1 MSEAEYREIQFKEQL
16 HLIKGKKTF
25 LYGAGNNAKRI
36 LRRYDKSCHFCGVIT
51 QENEINEKA
60 AEMAL
65 FGKKICTIEKALEQK
80 PDCILIAAGM
90 YSAEVIY
97 QRIHRIC
104 RDSGV
109 LLLDLYGVD
118 QIALH
123 DELEAQTY
131 LDLRGWEN
139 RTAGYD
145 VISFELLDTLIER
158 DLFHERSGR
167 VRPVFKRLM
176 AELRGKQIRTIFIAS
191 PEYPEEWYRRI
202 LLSEKIVQDENAF
215 QANVFFQNWTESFFR
230 ELKAKIPG
238 KKFLHIGCSLLEN
251 GIIPRLCGLDTC
263 RMVFYDTGTLTAFRQ
278 KSAEPAKTGKP
289 EISLWQKA
297 ITEAEIISF
306 DIFDT
311 LLIRQ
316 TFVPQDVFFLTAKKA
331 AEEGLLKD
339 RKEQEDYAAARIAA
353 QTGEITLDEIYR
365 SISEETGLTEETCH
379 GLMEMEIWW
388 EEAVIKVRR
397 PLAELLE
404 YALCQRKRVV
414 LVSDMYLTGEQLGRL
429 LEKKGITGFE
439 KIFSSCEYGIS
450 KRDGLFGIVSEELA
464 EKPELFL
471 HIGDSKENDEWP
483 AERAGMKHVSVPTE
497 RIPGDLPDSSDVL
510 RRLFYGIWK
519 ACRYENPFSDY
530 EEDRGQALYRYG
542 FTGLGPVMMGWL
554 FWLIEEV
561 QEFRPHKVL
570 FAARDGWLLQ
580 QLYEKVRDHGLPE
593 SVYFYTSR
601 HAAFLLNAGRPEME
615 GYIADMAKD
624 LSSGE
629 MLARFFEVPAASD
642 FEKSGEM
649 SRRDAHITAIR
660 RERAAIA
667 AVAEQAQKGYERYWR
682 SCGLMEGK
690 RYIYVDYVAAG
701 TSQRM
706 LEEVSPFSLY
716 GRYFGRT
723 PGAAGMPCEI
733 RTYAKSRSAAES
745 AFLER
750 YLESEYYMTSPEPSL
765 RRFSENGGKVFNT
778 EMRTP
783 EEIADIET
791 VHRGI
796 IDFAETCIRLSGWD
810 GKTSGHISPEEVCR
824 MYMAAAGE
832 AEERRYFDD
841 WSGRWI

>member
-97 QRIHRIC
+97 QRIHKIC

-297 ITEAEIISF
+297 ITEAE
-306 DIFDT
+306 
-311 LLIRQ
+311 
-316 TFVPQDVFFLTAKKA
+316 
-331 AEEGLLKD
+331 
-339 RKEQEDYAAARIAA
+339 
-353 QTGEITLDEIYR
+353 
-365 SISEETGLTEETCH
+365 
-379 GLMEMEIWW
+379 
-388 EEAVIKVRR
+388 
-397 PLAELLE
+397 
-404 YALCQRKRVV
+404 
-414 LVSDMYLTGEQLGRL
+414 
-429 LEKKGITGFE
+429 
-439 KIFSSCEYGIS
+439 
-450 KRDGLFGIVSEELA
+450 
-464 EKPELFL
+464 
-471 HIGDSKENDEWP
+471 
-483 AERAGMKHVSVPTE
+483 
-497 RIPGDLPDSSDVL
+497 
-510 RRLFYGIWK
+510 
-519 ACRYENPFSDY
+519 
-530 EEDRGQALYRYG
+530 
-542 FTGLGPVMMGWL
+542 
-554 FWLIEEV
+554 
-561 QEFRPHKVL
+561 
-570 FAARDGWLLQ
+570 
-580 QLYEKVRDHGLPE
+580 
-593 SVYFYTSR
+593 
-601 HAAFLLNAGRPEME
+601 
-615 GYIADMAKD
+615 
-624 LSSGE
+624 
-629 MLARFFEVPAASD
+629 
-642 FEKSGEM
+642 
-649 SRRDAHITAIR
+649 
-660 RERAAIA
+660 
-667 AVAEQAQKGYERYWR
+667 
-682 SCGLMEGK
+682 
-690 RYIYVDYVAAG
+690 
-701 TSQRM
+701 
-706 LEEVSPFSLY
+706 
-716 GRYFGRT
+716 
-723 PGAAGMPCEI
+723 
-733 RTYAKSRSAAES
+733 
-745 AFLER
+745 
-750 YLESEYYMTSPEPSL
+750 
-765 RRFSENGGKVFNT
+765 
-778 EMRTP
+778 
-783 EEIADIET
+783 
-791 VHRGI
+791 
-796 IDFAETCIRLSGWD
+796 
-810 GKTSGHISPEEVCR
+810 
-824 MYMAAAGE
+824 
-832 AEERRYFDD
+832 
-841 WSGRWI
+841 